1 MVQLFMRNDEFEW
14 IWLIQELHDVGFWPL
29 SFWLRLRR
37 RGDLNRPLINHR
49 QELLDIWI
57 YLRHWYW
64 AEIMENSQLHCW
76 RLLENKYNSTTDI
89 DMLSLS
95 LSTCHRLSQVWIEVI
110 LRVSLQKISKACL
123 RCLWWM
129 CGMSQKQTA
138 KSASCLCPPWAP
150 CLLSRSFLPW
160 TTHLDKL
167 FNFTKK
173 HVTHN
178 GTAFKHSLTQIDC
191 FLERPKTRTAQSWD
205 YLKSGDRQSMSD

>member
-57 YLRHWYW
+57 YLRHWHW

-76 RLLENKYNSTTDI
+76 GLLENKYNSTTDI
-89 DMLSLS
+89 DMLSLSLS

-123 RCLWWM
+123 RCL
-129 CGMSQKQTA
+129 CGECVGCLKNRLPSLRPACVRRGHRVWCLDHSSLGLHISTKGYSTLQKTQ
-138 KSASCLCPPWAP
+138 L
-150 CLLSRSFLPW
+150 
-160 TTHLDKL
+160 
-167 FNFTKK
+167 
-173 HVTHN
+173 
-178 GTAFKHSLTQIDC
+178 GTIDC
-191 FLERPKTRTAQSWD
+191 FLERPKTWTAQSWD

>member
-57 YLRHWYW
+57 FLRHWYW

-76 RLLENKYNSTTDI
+76 GLLENKYNSTTDI

-110 LRVSLQKISKACL
+110 LLVSLQKISKACL

-138 KSASCLCPPWAP
+138 KSASLPVSAVGTVSVVSIIPPLDYTSRQIVQLYEKTCHTQWHCFQAQLDTNW
-150 CLLSRSFLPW
+150 LLP
-160 TTHLDKL
+160 
-167 FNFTKK
+167 
-173 HVTHN
+173 
-178 GTAFKHSLTQIDC
+178 
-191 FLERPKTRTAQSWD
+191 RTP
-205 YLKSGDRQSMSD
+205 

>member
-95 LSTCHRLSQVWIEVI
+95 LYLPQVITGLDWSNTPRISSKDFESMSSLSLVNVWDVSKTDCQVCVLPVSAVGTVSVVSIIPPLDYTSRQIVQLYEKTCHTQWHCFQAQLDTNW
-110 LRVSLQKISKACL
+110 
-123 RCLWWM
+123 
-129 CGMSQKQTA
+129 
-138 KSASCLCPPWAP
+138 
-150 CLLSRSFLPW
+150 LLP
-160 TTHLDKL
+160 
-167 FNFTKK
+167 
-173 HVTHN
+173 
-178 GTAFKHSLTQIDC
+178 
-191 FLERPKTRTAQSWD
+191 RTP
-205 YLKSGDRQSMSD
+205 